1 MIFFKKFYADGFK
14 SFANKITVK
23 FDEPMT
29 GIVGPNGSGKS
40 NIIDA
45 FKWVLGEQSVKD
57 MRGND
62 KFDLIFKGSESH
74 PKAKYAEVTLYFNN
88 ENNILKIDSNEVA
101 ITRKLTHSS
110 GLNEYYINHEHAR
123 LKDIQLLFT
132 NIGLAKGSLGII
144 SQGTVNF
151 FTETKPENRRKIFE
165 EAAGIS
171 LYTTK
176 KNESLNNLTHATNSL
191 ENIKILENEV
201 NREYTKLAKQVE
213 NAQKYLLKF
222 EQLKEIEITILIKDI
237 SYYLDIE
244 KQISAKITE
253 YEKNAHNFEP
263 EENELYQHL
272 NYLKQKITET
282 DYNLAEFNEKL
293 LVITGKISKI
303 EKEQLL
309 INSDINNKLN
319 SGNKNEK
326 INAYEKL
333 IQTYNTD
340 ILKYKEQ
347 LIELKE
353 KMEIFNEIHQ
363 SLETSYNSKL
373 KETTTLNDQLTSYR
387 TKANYFIEQLSR
399 KNNSN
404 YAVRSILENKN
415 ALQGIYN
422 TVGSYLD
429 FNEKFNTCLAKAFGR
444 STENIIVDNMEN
456 AKEAILFLKRNKV
469 GHATFLPLEEIRNRE
484 VRNEHLIILKD
495 LEGFVGVASEL
506 INVQPKMRIV
516 INALVG
522 TVIISETIESAI
534 RISKYMYH
542 KYKII
547 SLDGDLILPG
557 GIVSGG
563 FERQRPNFFNLDKDI
578 ANLKE
583 KIVDLTN
590 VISNKNIEINRI
602 SIEKNETQTK
612 LNQKNITFKVI
623 ENNLLNAQEN
633 FDKYKMEYEI
643 LTDKKLDDNS
653 EIKLSVLD
661 EQLNELNHEKTKIE
675 ENITFNKNNKV
686 IYSSDINEKEETLNE
701 LRKKHVGS
709 KDEYNTFLLEQSK
722 CENIINNAKNR
733 ISENYK
739 MTMDFAL
746 SEFST
751 PLTISDDQARSII
764 ETLRHEI
771 DALGNINL
779 EAIDEFEKIELRRNG
794 IIANRE
800 EIEEAILN
808 LNQIINE
815 LDKAA
820 KIKFMNVIDK
830 VNAYIPKIFKFLFGG
845 GSCEVSLTDPDD
857 ILKSGINILAN
868 PPGKKVVNLK
878 LLSGGEKTLVAIAV
892 LFTILKVSNFPI
904 IILDEAEAALDLSNV
919 EKFGQIIK
927 EFSNETQFL
936 IITHRP
942 GTMKQCPSL
951 LGTTMLYPG
960 VTTILPTNLDDAI
973 EAVEQ
978 TNEN

>member
-74 PKAKYAEVTLYFNN
+74 PEAKYAEVTLYFNN
-88 ENNILKIDSNEVA
+88 ENNILKIDTNQVT
-101 ITRKLTHSS
+101 ITRKLTRSS

-176 KNESLNNLTHATNSL
+176 KNESLNNLTHVTNTL

-213 NAQKYLLKF
+213 NAQKYSLKF

-353 KMEIFNEIHQ
+353 KIEIFNEIHQ

-404 YAVRSILENKN
+404 YAVRAILENKN
-415 ALQGIYN
+415 ALRGIYN

-429 FNEKFNTCLAKAFGR
+429 FDEKFNTCLAKAFGR

-746 SEFST
+746 SEFSV

-845 GSCEVSLTDPDD
+845 GSCEVFLTDPDD

-927 EFSNETQFL
+927 KFSNETQFL